1 MVEPGITI
9 RAYEAADRDAAAAL
23 IQATNIAENA
33 FIGDRREELAGAT
46 EHLDDL
52 LPRLAEKGGE
62 MLLAERE
69 GAVVGLTA
77 WAVEIDD
84 LYVVAPLRRYAIVE
98 ELVVAAAHRR
108 QGIGSLLLAEVERRA
123 RAAGLPRLAI
133 GVIEGN
139 RPAERT
145 YAAFGFSPYLR
156 LLLKPL
162 KQP

>member
-1 MVEPGITI
+1 VAEPNTTI
-9 RAYEAADRDAAAAL
+9 RAYTVADYQAAVDL
-23 IQATNIAENA
+23 LQVTNIAENA

-46 EHLDDL
+46 EHLDAL

-123 RAAGLPRLAI
+123 RSAGLPRLAI

-139 RPAERT
+139 RPAEHT
-145 YAAFGFSPYLR
+145 YAAFGFNPYLR
-156 LLLKPL
+156 LLLKRL
-162 KQP
+162 NQP